1 MKKIKT
7 VNDFKKYMISFW
19 FKEYIPLKEENKQL
33 KLQLK
38 KSEVEAIRY
47 REMALSLSKQKQ
59 LLQRKIESK

>member
-19 FKEYIPLKEENKQL
+19 FKEYTPLIEENKQL